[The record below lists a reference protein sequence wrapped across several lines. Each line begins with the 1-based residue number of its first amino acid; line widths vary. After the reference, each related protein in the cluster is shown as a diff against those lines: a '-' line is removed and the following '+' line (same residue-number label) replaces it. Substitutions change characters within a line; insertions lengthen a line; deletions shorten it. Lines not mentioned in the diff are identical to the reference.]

1 MRQAGRRICLFLIF
15 IDICKDNVI
24 KQSTT
29 YAFDYKL
36 W

>member
-15 IDICKDNVI
+15 IDTWKDNVI

-29 YAFDYKL
+29 YAFDYIL